1 MDIQT
6 IETKEMYSEVYA
18 VLNLLGNSFI
28 TKLPPS
34 LYSMIQEQKLD
45 TYTPKYTMEIPL
57 SKQNL
62 KKQSVAM
69 ITLLQL
75 KYWCRNDEERQ
86 NLKNILE
93 ENTRKNEQEMRE
105 KYSTDNLFKRK
116 STIQQNDE
124 SVERSENIE
133 EEQQER
139 PTAMVE
145 YKESFI
151 RKIINIFKSIFKR
164 R

>member
-34 LYSMIQEQKLD
+34 LYAMIQEQKLD

-57 SKQNL
+57 SQQNL

-69 ITLLQL
+69 IALFQL

-86 NLKNILE
+86 KLKNIFE

-105 KYSTDNLFKRK
+105 KYSTDNLFKK
-116 STIQQNDE
+116 KNSIQQEVE
-124 SVERSENIE
+124 SNENLEKIE
-133 EEQQER
+133 ENTTQ
-139 PTAMVE
+139 AMVE

-151 RKIINIFKSIFKR
+151 KKIINKIKNIFKR
-164 R
+164 NK